1 MGGFDDRGFTA
12 FSRAC
17 DTMLRLRSSGARARE
32 WFCIRR
38 RSVDERTM
46 VILGPARTI
55 SQPQQGY
62 HGVAQSPQDVAVIV
76 RKTTIF
82 LKQRRVSQSKERFK
96 RRLPPHDNGPDRAG
110 PREPDRPKS
119 PVSLFFFLGLL
130 FGRSEP
136 FQPLEK

>member
-1 MGGFDDRGFTA
+1 MRSYCRIIGGFDDLGFTA

-17 DTMLRLRSSGARARE
+17 DTMLRLRSSGARARD
-32 WFCIRR
+32 WFCIRG

-62 HGVAQSPQDVAVIV
+62 HDVAQSPQDVAVIV

-82 LKQRRVSQSKERFK
+82 SEQRRVSQSNERLK
-96 RRLPPHDNGPDRAG
+96 QRLPPHDNGPD
-110 PREPDRPKS
+110 
-119 PVSLFFFLGLL
+119 
-130 FGRSEP
+130 
-136 FQPLEK
+136 